1 MFLRDRDRTP
11 PAQRTWPSGGRG
23 RIVARMSETEC
34 VVCGAPKLSGN
45 RISRLVIEGRPLAL
59 CRDHAAVVAASRP
72 ATFEDL
78 RALFV
83 GARIDMEAMI
93 RTGLM
98 VERRSPIPRR
108 LEEDRRAFP
117 PRPEGRRR
125 GFGRRASDPA
135 D

>member
-1 MFLRDRDRTP
+1 
-11 PAQRTWPSGGRG
+11 
-23 RIVARMSETEC
+23 MSESSC
-34 VVCGAPKLSGN
+34 AVCGARSGSGV
-45 RISRLVIEGRPLAL
+45 RVSRLVMEGRPILL
-59 CRDHAAVVAASRP
+59 CRDHAAAVAAARP

-83 GARIDMEAMI
+83 GAAIDVGAMI
-93 RTGLM
+93 SMGLM

-108 LEEDRRAFP
+108 TSEDRRAFP

-125 GFGRRASDPA
+125 SSGRRATDPT